1 MTDYF
6 VNVQLQ
12 NCAPLSC
19 RASVSQVANTHISN
33 SGTASVWVDR
43 RDDQFTIFVSW
54 SSDDWSYFA
63 EGGPQNDMF
72 SRMPAQNRGDG
83 TKYCGFTV
91 MNGDIMTAPNPN
103 GSLAGNGN
111 ESVTLGA
118 AIYPT
123 VSFQIMGVDNSVEN
137 ASRTSLNQ
145 ANPVLTLL

>member
-19 RASVSQVANTHISN
+19 RAGTSQTTNTYISSNGVASI
-33 SGTASVWVDR
+33 WVDR
-43 RDDQFTIFVSW
+43 RDDEFTIFVSW
-54 SSDDWSYFA
+54 AGADYSFFDAGNVANMFA
-63 EGGPQNDMF
+63 
-72 SRMPAQNRGDG
+72 RMPAQNRGDG
-83 TKYCGFTV
+83 AKYSGFTV
-91 MNGDIMTAPNPN
+91 LNSDIMTASNPN
-103 GSLAGNGN
+103 GAATGTGN
-111 ESVTLGA
+111 ESVTMGTA
-118 AIYPT
+118 TYPT